1 MISYDWKAPAITKII
16 AALVITSF
24 IFQAT
29 AAQSSPLH
37 DQQIILC
44 LLPLD
49 YANADELANT
59 LTPLMSPSGKI
70 IPYSRTNTL
79 LIKDRASVV
88 KMLIKAVK
96 GREDLKACENYYEIS
111 DE

>member
-16 AALVITSF
+16 TVLVITSF

-59 LTPLMSPSGKI
+59 LTAYSGRCRPPFPIDRDHRFRLMPTTHSG
-70 IPYSRTNTL
+70 
-79 LIKDRASVV
+79 
-88 KMLIKAVK
+88 
-96 GREDLKACENYYEIS
+96 
-111 DE
+111 